1 MRRRILK
8 IAFFAALL
16 PLGAQAASD
25 DQNRSYIQGELRHQF
40 GLKVNVTELSDQQFW
55 AIYLIVT
62 SGNDDGKFRTRQR
75 IKSIIRRGE
84 SF

>member
-1 MRRRILK
+1 MRRPILL

-16 PLGAQAASD
+16 PISAQATTD

-40 GLKVNVTELSDQQFW
+40 GLKVNVTELSDKQFW

-62 SGNDDGKFRTRQR
+62 SGNEDGKLRTRQR
-75 IKSIIRRGE
+75 IKTIIRRGE